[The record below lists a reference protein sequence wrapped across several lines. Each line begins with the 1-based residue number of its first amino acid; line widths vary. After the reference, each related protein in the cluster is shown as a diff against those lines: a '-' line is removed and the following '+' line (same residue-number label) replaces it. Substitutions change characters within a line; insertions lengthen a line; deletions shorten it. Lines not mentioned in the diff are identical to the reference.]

1 MNFAE
6 PDVTKT
12 RVPSKAIEIGLFGR
26 ERVISANNLPGTK
39 TLPFSLMS
47 AAKCALLD
55 VSKSDPDRNTSSP
68 LASITIPRSAVIIG
82 RVDSDLETQLTPSA
96 SADCSTVNFMPHL
109 CLIYCV

>member
-6 PDVTKT
+6 PDVTNT
-12 RVPSKAIEIGLFGR
+12 REPSKEIEIGLFGS

-39 TLPFSLMS
+39 TFPFSLIS

-55 VSKSDPDRNTSSP
+55 VSRSEPERNTSSP
-68 LASITIPRSAVIIG
+68 LASITIPSSAVIIG
-82 RVDSDLETQLTPSA
+82 RVESERDTQLTPSA

-109 CLIYCV
+109 CLVRCV